1 MGSSGSKTKIIE
13 NQKETGTKIQA
24 VNAFSAAGKAQIKQN
39 NKMKM
44 APKLPKKEIKQKSK
58 IQVGFVKISQNFQK

>member
-24 VNAFSAAGKAQIKQN
+24 VNAFSATGKTQIKQN
-39 NKMKM
+39 NKNEDGSETIEKRRWT
-44 APKLPKKEIKQKSK
+44 KK
-58 IQVGFVKISQNFQK
+58 